1 MGNMIN
7 NIQQQKKKYIL
18 PFMAICLNYV
28 SDMFKPWEE
37 NVEGELDWQPS
48 SEPCRSNGGFAE
60 GSSKFENV

>member
-1 MGNMIN
+1 
-7 NIQQQKKKYIL
+7 
-18 PFMAICLNYV
+18 MAICLNYV

>member
-28 SDMFKPWEE
+28 SDMFKP
-37 NVEGELDWQPS
+37 
-48 SEPCRSNGGFAE
+48 
-60 GSSKFENV
+60 